1 MEHINNNH
9 GLPVWNADV
18 ENNRNC
24 GILHT
29 EQAFNGVLRTY
40 DIPVGQHEIDLLSFM
55 MSKRDEIENIVQL
68 NTQTHAQKLQ
78 FSAKIELIK
87 PSGHESENSQRDQIK
102 FFFPLIDFTGLN

>member
-9 GLPVWNADV
+9 GLLEWIADV

-40 DIPVGQHEIDLLSFM
+40 DIPVGHEIDLQSVM
-55 MSKRDEIENIVQL
+55 RSKRGEIENIVQL

-78 FSAKIELIK
+78 FSAEIELIK
-87 PSGHESENSQRDQIK
+87 PSGNESENSQPDRIK
-102 FFFPLIDFTGLN
+102 IFVN